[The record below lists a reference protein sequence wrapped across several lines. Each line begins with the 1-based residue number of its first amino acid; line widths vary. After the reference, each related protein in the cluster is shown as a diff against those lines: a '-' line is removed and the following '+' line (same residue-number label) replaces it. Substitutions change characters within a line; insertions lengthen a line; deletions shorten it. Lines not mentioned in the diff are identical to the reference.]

1 MKKMSTAL
9 YRPGP
14 NVKVRGFGEIAP
26 VQPLAT
32 DVCVR
37 VIVYVLSRS
46 GPSALVY
53 EYQKN
58 PAFPPVVQPSP
69 ECGLPPSSAFADH
82 S

>member
-1 MKKMSTAL
+1 MSTAL

-14 NVKVRGFGEIAP
+14 NVKVSGFGEIAP

-37 VIVYVLSRS
+37 VIVYVLSGS
-46 GPSALVY
+46 GPSGLVY

-58 PAFPPVVQPSP
+58 PAFPPSYSH
-69 ECGLPPSSAFADH
+69 LLSADYHRAAAFADH